1 MKWISLSILS
11 AGRSL
16 SRSVSRLARFFSF
29 SKFTYFHA
37 NVELPLNVYDVR
49 NLGQR
54 QSGMVSGLAIS
65 IIVSNLEVIGLPE

>member
-1 MKWISLSILS
+1 MV
-11 AGRSL
+11 GRSVG
-16 SRSVSRLARFFSF
+16 RYGFSLF
-29 SKFTYFHA
+29 KITYFRA

-54 QSGMVSGLAIS
+54 LPGMAPSLAIG